1 MREVNCDQGVH
12 CEKTETVA
20 GSDAYTL
27 FVIMTIS
34 VTTNT
39 GHTEND

>member
-12 CEKTETVA
+12 CEKTETAA

-27 FVIMTIS
+27 CDNDNIS
-34 VTTNT
+34 HN
-39 GHTEND
+39 